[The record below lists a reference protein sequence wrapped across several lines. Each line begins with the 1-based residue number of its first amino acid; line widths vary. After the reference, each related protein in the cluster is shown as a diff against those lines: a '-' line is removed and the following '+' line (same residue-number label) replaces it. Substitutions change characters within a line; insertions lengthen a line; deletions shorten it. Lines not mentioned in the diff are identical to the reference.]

1 MRLAIDDTAQHVN
14 DYFKKSVILKSK
26 YDEGSSMCRVVFL
39 FGVLSIEQKLV
50 LWNKDIELKIVLWNG
65 NKKVQTA
72 IAIVLML
79 KR

>member
-26 YDEGSSMCRVVFL
+26 YDEGSSVCRVVFL
-39 FGVLSIEQKLV
+39 FGVLCIEQNLV

-79 KR
+79 KL